1 LRESIRGII
10 DGRMSETGTRQ
21 GDHAVTA
28 VSNDGAFRV
37 IVLRATETARGV
49 IAAQSARGKTAEHLA
64 GLVTGTLLVR
74 LTMAPGYRVQ
84 GIVRG
89 SDEKTMLVADS
100 YPDGATR
107 GLIKPAD
114 AVLTLGQG
122 ALMQMMRSLPNGT
135 THQGVVEVSREH
147 GMSGALMNYMLESE
161 QVTSAIGVGVVTTDA
176 GIAIAGGYVVQLL
189 PECTDPP
196 LAIMYE
202 RLRTDFA
209 DLPLVLSTQGG
220 DPRALMSE
228 ILYGMPYTQTQE
240 HELRYRCGCS
250 SERVL
255 ASLATIAKPD
265 LEDMMRAAEPLF
277 ITCDYCNTPYE
288 VAPEALRGLVTA
300 S

>member
-1 LRESIRGII
+1 
-10 DGRMSETGTRQ
+10 MSSASTRQ

-37 IVLRATETARGV
+37 IVARATETARGV
-49 IAAQSARGKTAEHLA
+49 VAAQRAQGSTAEHLA
-64 GLVTGTLLVR
+64 DLVTGTLLVR
-74 LTMAPGYRVQ
+74 LTMAPSHRVQ

-89 SDEKTMLVADS
+89 TDKKSLLVADS

-107 GLIKPAD
+107 GLVKPAD
-114 AVLTLGQG
+114 TALEIGEG
-122 ALMQMMRSLPNGT
+122 ALMQMMRSMPNGS

-147 GMSGALMNYMLESE
+147 GVSGALMNYMLESE
-161 QVTSAIGVGVVTTDA
+161 QVTSAIGVGAVASDA
-176 GIAIAGGYVVQLL
+176 GLAIAAGYVVQLL

-209 DLPLVLSTQGG
+209 DLPSVLTRHAG
-220 DPRALMSE
+220 DPRTLLSE
-228 ILYGMPYTQTQE
+228 ILYGMPYTETQE
-240 HELRYRCGCS
+240 HELTYRCGCS

-255 ASLATIAKPD
+255 ASLATIGKSD
-265 LEDMMRAAEPLF
+265 LEDMLRAAEPLF

-288 VAPEALRGLVTA
+288 VAPEALRGLLTA

>member
-1 LRESIRGII
+1 MGP
-10 DGRMSETGTRQ
+10 MSATELRQ
-21 GDHAVTA
+21 GDHALTA

-37 IVLRATETARGV
+37 IVVRATETARGV
-49 IAAQSARGKTAEHLA
+49 IAAQRAKGKTAEHLA

-89 SDEKTMLVADS
+89 SDKKSLLVADS
-100 YPDGATR
+100 FPDGATR
-107 GLIKPAD
+107 GLIRPTDTA
-114 AVLTLGQG
+114 LSFGEG
-122 ALMQMMRSLPNGT
+122 SLMQVMRSLPNGS
-135 THQGVVEVSREH
+135 THQGTVELSREH

-161 QVTSAIGVGVVTTDA
+161 QVTSAIGVGVVTSDA
-176 GIAIAGGYVVQLL
+176 GVAIAAGYVVQLL

-209 DLPLVLSTQGG
+209 DLPLVLATHAG
-220 DPRALMSE
+220 DPRVLMSE

-240 HELRYRCGCS
+240 HELLYRCGCS

-255 ASLATIAKPD
+255 ASLATVGKPD

-288 VAPEALRGLVTA
+288 VAPEALRGLITA

>member
-1 LRESIRGII
+1 
-10 DGRMSETGTRQ
+10 MSDLRQ

-37 IVLRATETARGV
+37 IVVRATETARGV
-49 IAAQSARGKTAEHLA
+49 VAAQRASGRTAEHLA
-64 GLVTGTLLVR
+64 DLVTGTILVR

-89 SDEKTMLVADS
+89 ADKKGLLVADS

-107 GLIKPAD
+107 GLVKSTEAPFAI
-114 AVLTLGQG
+114 GEG
-122 ALMQMMRSLPNGT
+122 ALMQMMRSLPNAS
-135 THQGVVEVSREH
+135 THQGVVEVSRQH
-147 GMSGALMNYMLESE
+147 GVSGALMTYMLESE
-161 QVTSAIGVGVVTTDA
+161 QVTSAIGVGVVPTDA

-202 RLRTDFA
+202 RLRNDFA
-209 DLPLVLSTQGG
+209 DLPAVLTQHAG
-220 DPRALMSE
+220 DPRTLMSE
-228 ILYGMPYTQTQE
+228 ILYGMPYTETQE
-240 HELRYRCGCS
+240 HELTYRCGCS

-255 ASLATIAKPD
+255 ASLASIGKAD
-265 LEDMMRAAEPLF
+265 LQDMIRSAEPLF

-288 VAPEALRGLVTA
+288 VVPEALRGLITA

>member
-1 LRESIRGII
+1 MTEL
-10 DGRMSETGTRQ
+10 RQ

-28 VSNDGAFRV
+28 VSNDGSFRV
-37 IVLRATETARGV
+37 IVIRATETARGV
-49 IAAQSARGKTAEHLA
+49 VAAQSVTGRTAEHLA
-64 GLVTGTLLVR
+64 DLVTGTLLVR

-89 SDEKTMLVADS
+89 AEKKGLLVADA

-107 GLIKPAD
+107 GLVKPAD
-114 AVLTLGQG
+114 VGFAFGEG
-122 ALMQMMRSLPNGT
+122 ALMQMMRSLPNGS
-135 THQGVVEVSREH
+135 THQGVVEVSKQH
-147 GMSGALMNYMLESE
+147 GVSGALMNYMLESE
-161 QVTSAIGVGVVTTDA
+161 QVTSAIGVGVVPTDA

-202 RLRTDFA
+202 RLRNDFA
-209 DLPLVLSTQGG
+209 DLPAVLTQHAG
-220 DPRALMSE
+220 DPRTLLSE
-228 ILYGMPYTQTQE
+228 ILYGMPYTETQDTE
-240 HELRYRCGCS
+240 VFYRCGCS

-255 ASLATIAKPD
+255 ASLAAIGKSD
-265 LEDMMRAAEPLF
+265 LEDMVRSAEPLF

-288 VAPEALRGLVTA
+288 VAPEALRGLIIA